1 MKKKVLATV
10 ISVMMIVT
18 FIPTFAFAAEGT
30 SFEEDVNAELETDVS
45 EDLDA
50 EEVAEFVDDIAGTDD
65 VIKDIDEEDED
76 FIIGGEDAEIIVS
89 DDEVV
94 LDGGEADEQIS
105 MSLPEEFN
113 HMEGTLA
120 GDGTI
125 VYTEEKTDAALTV
138 QAVKK
143 QQDDICLDG
152 FRSLLTIKNAHAPHE
167 YSFQFDLPEG
177 AKLVQDGDY
186 INIINENNMVTD
198 ENGENPEP
206 EVLGVIEPAWAKDIN
221 GNSVNTYY
229 SINGNT
235 LTQVVEFNENSDFP
249 IIADPTVIIMGKP
262 DCAFD
267 WWATAYTIK
276 VKVSNFDPQRIK
288 VKATATIGDNNKSV
302 EFYVKSGDTQSR
314 KIKWDLKTAYKQ
326 NINVHFKISEKNK
339 TTRNK
344 DMPGSRK
351 LDSYLIDS
359 WTKGGESSKEKAIN
373 SHFKKHGAEVGCS
386 NNIKDYTKQAY
397 KYRKKCKEGEGI
409 DISNSLGPRYK
420 FKFYSPYRYI
430 MLTKNSSKGKIVS
443 FGG

>member
-65 VIKDIDEEDED
+65 VIEDIDEEDED

-229 SINGNT
+229 RINGNT

-249 IIADPTVIIMGKP
+249 IIADPTVIIMSKP

-326 NINVHFKISEKNK
+326 NINVNFKISEKNK

-351 LDSYLIDS
+351 LDKVLIDL
-359 WTKGGESSKEKAIN
+359 WNKGTFDSKEASIN
-373 SHFKKHGAEVGCS
+373 YHFKKHGEEVGNG
-386 NNIKDYTKQAY
+386 NNIKSYALQAK
-397 KYRKKCKEGEGI
+397 KYRDKCKKGEGI
-409 DISNSLGPRYK
+409 KSGDGWKYRFSNPK
-420 FKFYSPYRYI
+420 RYI
-430 MLTKNSSKGKIVS
+430 KLTKNGPTGKIYT
-443 FGG
+443 FGK